1 MLQGN
6 GCNGNSRVLN
16 LTNGRLIDGTGRDPI
31 EKISITID
39 GNRIKS
45 IEPVNYPDK
54 TNVVDLRG
62 LTVMPGLIDCHL
74 HLGGLTVDQPG
85 KAIGKVSFQ
94 DMASFFWD
102 YSRNYAH
109 RRRLAIEN
117 GVTTIR
123 SAGDHY
129 PHIIRLRDK
138 ITAGKLS
145 GPRIFT
151 PGPTI
156 TAPGGHPAGTIY
168 KGNRYIIENAVRQI
182 ADIDSA
188 REEVRKLVEGGVDC
202 IKAIYS
208 NIDPMDITHKVPRLS
223 LDVLEVLADEAHQ
236 HNLRL
241 MVHTGSPQE
250 TMDAVKAGADSIEHG
265 LLPGTDSLEFNDDLV
280 KIMLDSRTYFV
291 PTLAIAWAYKD
302 IYPDVFS
309 GLKKTVKK
317 LHSAGVNIAAGTDS
331 GTPGVIIGKGLHK
344 ELELMVEAGISPME
358 AIVAGTRNAADN
370 LGKTSALG
378 TIEPGKWADIIAVS
392 GDPLKDIREI
402 REIKLVIKD
411 GKTLIR
417 RIDA

>member
-1 MLQGN
+1 MG
-6 GCNGNSRVLN
+6 
-16 LTNGRLIDGTGRDPI
+16 
-31 EKISITID
+31 KISIVID
-39 GNRIKS
+39 GDRIKR
-45 IEPVNYPDK
+45 IESVSGNPGN
-54 TNVVDLRG
+54 TNVIDLRG

-85 KAIGKVSFQ
+85 KAIGKVSFK

-109 RRRLAIEN
+109 RRHLAIEN

-138 ITAGKLS
+138 IAAGKLS
-145 GPRIFT
+145 GPRIFA

-168 KGNRYIIENAVRQI
+168 KGNRYIIESATRQI
-182 ADIDSA
+182 ADVSIA
-188 REEVRKLVEGGVDC
+188 REEVRRLVEGGVDC

-208 NIDPMDITHKVPRLS
+208 DIDPMDITHKIPRLS
-223 LDVLEVLADEAHQ
+223 VDVLEAVADEAHQ

-241 MVHTGSPQE
+241 MVHTGSPKE
-250 TMDAVKAGADSIEHG
+250 TMDAIKAGADSIEHG
-265 LLPGTDSLEFNDDLV
+265 ILPGADSFEFEDELI
-280 KIMLDSRTYFV
+280 KMMLDRGTYFV

-302 IYPDVFS
+302 AYHDVFS
-309 GLKKTVKK
+309 GLKKTFKK

-331 GTPGVIIGKGLHK
+331 GTPGVVIGKGLHK

-358 AIVAGTRNAADN
+358 AIMAGTRDAADN
-370 LGKTSALG
+370 LGKTSELG
-378 TIEPGKWADIIAVS
+378 TIEPGKLADIIVVS
-392 GDPLKDIREI
+392 GDPLKDIRDTK
-402 REIKLVIKD
+402 EIKLVIKD
-411 GKTLIR
+411 GKTLVN
-417 RIDA
+417 RINT